1 MPTSIPLNVENA
13 LNGTNF
19 EPITDFYIQGL
30 VSTALNLALIFGVLV
45 SFFFL
50 ILGAIQWVTSG
61 GDKEGLSKAQKKI
74 TGALVGLVILFSVF
88 AIGYLIQNIFDVKI
102 FRLCIPGIV
111 APCSTT

>member
-30 VSTALNLALIFGVLV
+30 VSTALNLALVFGALV

-50 ILGAIQWVTSG
+50 IWGAVQWISSG
-61 GDKEGLSKAQKKI
+61 GDKEGLEKAKKKI

-88 AIGYLIQNIFDVKI
+88 AIGSIAQTVFDVNIFQ
-102 FRLCIPGIV
+102 LCIPGIT
-111 APCSTT
+111 APCSTP